1 MVSGLLKWLL
11 IISSISLGAASVC
24 PQGKQFLHQELQV
37 CLNCTICDNEKGDV
51 VLRPCEVH
59 RDTICG
65 PLSELTLNWKFSHE
79 PKSENRHRHAHHRH
93 HHEAKG
99 PKMHWKLGEN
109 VNDPF
114 KASARIEPTEVI
126 GMEVTSTE
134 VPFSSA
140 ETLIW
145 DWQAIA
151 LTLAVFACILFF
163 LVIALYS
170 LHQAKQWRRLKENF
184 EAGKL
189 AFSFTLCLCT
199 RASTPS
205 SHTILALFFVPSA
218 RFNIFRATTLY
229 FLIRNFYVLFNL
241 SFSVL
246 VLFRF

>member
-1 MVSGLLKWLL
+1 MVSGPLKWLL
-11 IISSISLGAASVC
+11 ILTSVSFVTASVC
-24 PQGKQFLHQELQV
+24 PQGKQFLKQELQTCV
-37 CLNCTICDNEKGDV
+37 NCTICDSKRGEV

-65 PLSELTLNWKFSHE
+65 PLSELTLNWKFSQQ
-79 PKSENRHRHAHHRH
+79 PQSENRHRHHGHHRH
-93 HHEAKG
+93 HHEAKEQRIY
-99 PKMHWKLGEN
+99 WSLGDS
-109 VNDPF
+109 VN
-114 KASARIEPTEVI
+114 EQPTEFQAEARVDPTAEVM
-126 GMEVTSTE
+126 GVEVTSTE

-189 AFSFTLCLCT
+189 LVTFSFVCKTYKCWLTCTLL
-199 RASTPS
+199 
-205 SHTILALFFVPSA
+205 
-218 RFNIFRATTLY
+218 
-229 FLIRNFYVLFNL
+229 
-241 SFSVL
+241 
-246 VLFRF
+246 